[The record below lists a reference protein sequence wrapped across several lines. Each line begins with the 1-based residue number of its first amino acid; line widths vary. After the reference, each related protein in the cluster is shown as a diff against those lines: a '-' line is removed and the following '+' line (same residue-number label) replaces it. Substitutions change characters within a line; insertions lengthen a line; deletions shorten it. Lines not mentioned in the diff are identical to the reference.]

1 MKKIILTLA
10 LVFSTGALM
19 NAKTTDLSIQNY
31 SYTDECD
38 EVYNQVRDV
47 VTAITGSLHTGIM
60 AAIRAEEV
68 CLDSIV
74 EIIE

>member
-1 MKKIILTLA
+1 MKKIILS
-10 LVFSTGALM
+10 LVFVFTMGTM
-19 NAKTTDLSIQNY
+19 VDAKTIDLSIQNY
-31 SYTDECD
+31 SYIDECD

-47 VTAITGSLHTGIM
+47 VTAITGSIHTGIM

-68 CLDSIV
+68 CLDSVV

>member
-1 MKKIILTLA
+1 MKKIILS
-10 LVFSTGALM
+10 LVFVFTMGTM
-19 NAKTTDLSIQNY
+19 VDAKTIDLSIQNY